1 MRTPDERPDGVIEG
15 DVLIPLDELS
25 VRAGEIDPARP
36 ALIYCRSGSRSAMAV
51 AALRAAGYD
60 AHNLAGGM
68 LAWLERRPA
77 GRRRLT
83 HRGGVCAASAPEL
96 SQSGRCA
103 RTQACGSALRDMT
116 HDPIPPSGR
125 NRR

>member
-1 MRTPDERPDGVIEG
+1 MSVGVSDLTPAEAAARLREEDGWQVVDVRTPDERPDGVIDG

-25 VRAGEIDPARP
+25 ARAGEIDPARP

-68 LAWLERRPA
+68 IAWLEA
-77 GRRRLT
+77 GLPT
-83 HRGGVCAASAPEL
+83 AES
-96 SQSGRCA
+96 
-103 RTQACGSALRDMT
+103 
-116 HDPIPPSGR
+116 
-125 NRR
+125 

>member
-1 MRTPDERPDGVIEG
+1 MTTDVSDLTPAEAAARLRDEDGWQVVDVRTPAERPDGVIEG

-25 VRAGEIDPARP
+25 ARAGEIDPARP

-68 LAWLERRPA
+68 LAWLDA
-77 GRRRLT
+77 GLPT
-83 HRGGVCAASAPEL
+83 AG
-96 SQSGRCA
+96 
-103 RTQACGSALRDMT
+103 T
-116 HDPIPPSGR
+116 
-125 NRR
+125 